1 MSSFGPLSVRH
12 PPSGKV
18 RTMSKFVIKES
29 SDGQYY
35 FNYVAGNGEVVATSE
50 RYTRKANAE
59 HGAQVIKDGA
69 AEAPIVDE
77 TS

>member
-1 MSSFGPLSVRH
+1 MA
-12 PPSGKV
+12 
-18 RTMSKFVIKES
+18 KFAIKRS

-35 FNYVAGNGEVVATSE
+35 FNYVADNGEVVATSE
-50 RYTRKANAE
+50 RYTRKASAE

-69 AEAPIVDE
+69 AEAPIIDE